1 MPLITASD
9 LSVSFAELDVFEGI
23 SLEVSER
30 ARVGIVGPN
39 GQGKTTLL
47 ETLVGDIAPQS
58 GSVRRN
64 RGLSIGYVPQTT
76 RHMDAETLGEEVMKA
91 FAEITR
97 IEAEIALSAA
107 AIERADEEGRR
118 DAERRYSDMLEAY
131 EAAGGYDYEN
141 RLERV
146 IAGVGL
152 KMETLDVP
160 VDEASGGQRTRASLA
175 KALLAEPHLLIFDE
189 PTNYLDFDGLSW
201 LEGFLRRTSHA
212 FVVVSHD
219 RYFLDQVATE
229 IWEINH
235 GKLTAYKGN
244 YSKYRHLKAERE
256 RRQQTEYVRQQQ
268 FIHKQEDFIERYRAG
283 QRSREALG
291 REKRLNR
298 MERIEAV
305 RNDKTITLGT
315 ASASRTGRVV
325 LTTQGLEVGFHEG
338 GRPVKLLDIEDLAL
352 ERSSRTAI
360 IGPNGIGKTTFLHT
374 VLGYEPALAGSA
386 SLGHNV
392 RIGFQRQGTYDLPE
406 HRSVLDA
413 IIDVKN
419 LTPHDARTYL
429 GQVPVQRR
437 RRIQDRL
444 CPERR
449 GAHPAGPRP
458 TAPRGTELPRPRR
471 ADHPPRHL
479 QPRGP
484 RTGASAIRRRAP
496 VRLSRPRAHLPPR
509 HAAPHRRGRADG
521 PIQRHVRG
529 VGKDTRRVGGE
540 GRRPPQEEGSD
551 RRGSPAASELSR
563 RRPSRR
569 QLTTRRSLP
578 TSKGDWRESSH
589 DSKGATQRQDVE
601 AIAQLGKEYNRVQG
615 ELETTWERW
624 TG

>member
-1 MPLITASD
+1 MPLITASN

-23 SLEVSER
+23 SLEIGER

-47 ETLVGDIAPQS
+47 ETLVGSITPQS
-58 GSVRRN
+58 GSVRRR

-76 RHMDAETLGEEVMKA
+76 RNMDAETLGEEVMKA
-91 FAEITR
+91 FAEVMR
-97 IEAEIALSAA
+97 IEGEIALSAA
-107 AIERADEEGRR
+107 AIQRADEDGRR
-118 DAERRYSDMLEAY
+118 NAERRYSDMLEAY

-152 KMETLDVP
+152 RMETMEVP
-160 VDEASGGQRTRASLA
+160 VNEASGGQRTRASLA
-175 KALLAEPHLLIFDE
+175 KALLAEPHLLILDE

-219 RYFLDQVATE
+219 RYFLDQVTTE

-268 FIHKQEDFIERYRAG
+268 FITKQEDFIERYRAG

-298 MERIEAV
+298 MERIESV

-325 LTTQGLEVGFHEG
+325 LTTQGLEVGFHGG
-338 GRPVKLLDIEDLAL
+338 GRPVKLLDIEDMAL
-352 ERSSRTAI
+352 ERGSCTAI
-360 IGPNGIGKTTFLHT
+360 IGPNGIGKTTFLQT
-374 VLGYEPALAGSA
+374 ILGYEPPLGGSA
-386 SLGHNV
+386 ALGHNIK
-392 RIGFQRQGTYDLPE
+392 IGFQRQGTYDLPE

-419 LTPHDARTYL
+419 LSPEDARTYL
-429 GQVPVQRR
+429 GRFLFGGDDVYKSVSILSGGERTRLALARLLLQEPNFLVLDEPTTHLDISSREALEQVLLLYEGALLFVSHDRTLISLLATRLLIVEDGRMGLFSGTFEEWAKTRDESAVRVVVRPKKKGRSKGSPTPRTTSVTPQPAP
-437 RRIQDRL
+437 IDYEEIIADLEDRL
-444 CPERR
+444 KRIESR
-449 GAHPAGPRP
+449 
-458 TAPRGTELPRPRR
+458 
-471 ADHPPRHL
+471 L
-479 QPRGP
+479 Q
-484 RTGASAIRRRAP
+484 
-496 VRLSRPRAHLPPR
+496 
-509 HAAPHRRGRADG
+509 
-521 PIQRHVRG
+521 
-529 VGKDTRRVGGE
+529 
-540 GRRPPQEEGSD
+540 
-551 RRGSPAASELSR
+551 
-563 RRPSRR
+563 
-569 QLTTRRSLP
+569 
-578 TSKGDWRESSH
+578 
-589 DSKGATQRQDVE
+589 GATERQDVE
-601 AIAQLGKEYNRVQG
+601 TIAKLGKEYNMVQS
-615 ELETTWERW
+615 ELETMWERW

>member
-1 MPLITASD
+1 MPLITASN

-23 SLEVSER
+23 SLEVGER

-47 ETLVGDIAPQS
+47 ETLVGGIAPQS
-58 GSVRRN
+58 GSVRRR
-64 RGLSIGYVPQTT
+64 RGLNIGYVPQTT

-91 FAEITR
+91 FAEVMR
-97 IEAEIALSAA
+97 IEGEIALSAA
-107 AIERADEEGRR
+107 AIQRADEDGRR

-152 KMETLDVP
+152 RMETLEVP
-160 VDEASGGQRTRASLA
+160 VNEASGGQRTRASLA
-175 KALLAEPHLLIFDE
+175 KALLAEPHLLILDE

-229 IWEINH
+229 IWDINH
-235 GKLTAYKGN
+235 GRLTAYKGN

-256 RRQQTEYVRQQQ
+256 RRQQTKYVRQQQ
-268 FIHKQEDFIERYRAG
+268 FIRKQEDFIERYRAG

-298 MERIEAV
+298 MERIESV
-305 RNDKTITLGT
+305 RNDKAITLGT

-325 LTTQGLEVGFHEG
+325 LTTQGLEVGFHDG
-338 GRPVKLLDIEDLAL
+338 RRPVKLLDIEDLAL
-352 ERSSRTAI
+352 ERHSRTAI
-360 IGPNGIGKTTFLHT
+360 IGPNGIGKTTFLQT
-374 VLGYEPALAGSA
+374 ILGYEPPLGGSA
-386 SLGHNV
+386 ALGHNV
-392 RIGFQRQGTYDLPE
+392 KIGFQRQGTYDLPE

-419 LTPHDARTYL
+419 LSPEDARTYL
-429 GQVPVQRR
+429 GRFLFGGDDVYKTVS
-437 RRIQDRL
+437 I
-444 CPERR
+444 
-449 GAHPAGPRP
+449 
-458 TAPRGTELPRPRR
+458 
-471 ADHPPRHL
+471 
-479 QPRGP
+479 
-484 RTGASAIRRRAP
+484 
-496 VRLSRPRAHLPPR
+496 LS
-509 HAAPHRRGRADG
+509 
-521 PIQRHVRG
+521 
-529 VGKDTRRVGGE
+529 GGE
-540 GRRPPQEEGSD
+540 RTRLALARLLLQEPNFLVLDEPTTHLDISSREALEQVLLLYEGALLFVSHDRALISLLATRLLIVEDGRMGLFSGTFEEWAKTRDESAVRVVVRPKKKGRSK
-551 RRGSPAASELSR
+551 GSPASR
-563 RRPSRR
+563 AEPVMPQPRPIDYEGIIADLEGRLARIESRL
-569 QLTTRRSLP
+569 Q
-578 TSKGDWRESSH
+578 
-589 DSKGATQRQDVE
+589 GATQRQDVE
-601 AIAQLGKEYNRVQG
+601 AIAKLGKEYNMVQS

>member
-23 SLEVSER
+23 SLEIAER

-47 ETLVGDIAPQS
+47 ETLVGGIAPRS
-58 GSVRRN
+58 GSVQRR

-76 RHMDAETLGEEVMKA
+76 RHMDAETLREEVMKA
-91 FAEITR
+91 FSEITS
-97 IEAEIALSAA
+97 IEAEIAVSAA
-107 AIERADEEGRR
+107 AIEGASEDGRR
-118 DAERRYSDMLEAY
+118 EAERRYSDMLEAY

-152 KMETLDVP
+152 SMATLDVP
-160 VDEASGGQRTRASLA
+160 VDEASGGQRTRTSLA
-175 KALLAEPHLLIFDE
+175 KALLTDPHLLILDE

-235 GKLTAYKGN
+235 GKLTTYKGN

-256 RRQQTEYVRQQQ
+256 RRQQTEYMRQQQ
-268 FIHKQEDFIERYRAG
+268 FIRKQEDFIERYRAG

-305 RNDKTITLGT
+305 ASDKSITLGGL
-315 ASASRTGRVV
+315 SASRTGRVV
-325 LTTQGLEVGFHEG
+325 LSTQGLEVGFREG
-338 GRPVKLLDIEDLAL
+338 GRPVKLLNIEDLAL

-360 IGPNGIGKTTFLHT
+360 VGPNGIGKTTFLHT
-374 VLGYEPALAGSA
+374 VLGYERSLAGSM

-392 RIGFQRQGTYDLPE
+392 KVGFQRQGTYDLPE

-419 LTPHDARTYL
+419 LSPEDARTYL
-429 GQVPVQRR
+429 GRFLFSGDDVYKTVSVLSGGERTRLALARLLLEEPNFLVLDEPTTHLDISSREALEQVLLQYDGTLLFVSH
-437 RRIQDRL
+437 DRAL
-444 CPERR
+444 ISLLATRLLIVEDGRMVLFNGTFEEWAKTREESAVRVVVRPKKKGRSR
-449 GAHPAGPRP
+449 GSA
-458 TAPRGTELPRPRR
+458 APRKAPATPQAPRIDYEELI
-471 ADHPPRHL
+471 ANL
-479 QPRGP
+479 
-484 RTGASAIRRRAP
+484 
-496 VRLSRPRAHLPPR
+496 
-509 HAAPHRRGRADG
+509 
-521 PIQRHVRG
+521 
-529 VGKDTRRVGGE
+529 E
-540 GRRPPQEEGSD
+540 GRLARIE
-551 RRGSPAASELSR
+551 SR
-563 RRPSRR
+563 
-569 QLTTRRSLP
+569 L
-578 TSKGDWRESSH
+578 D
-589 DSKGATQRQDVE
+589 GATQRQDVE
-601 AIAQLGKEYNRVQG
+601 AIAKLGKEYNRVQS

>member
-23 SLEVSER
+23 SLEIAER

-47 ETLVGDIAPQS
+47 ETLVGGIAPRS
-58 GSVRRN
+58 GSVQRR

-76 RHMDAETLGEEVMKA
+76 RHMDAETLREEVMKA
-91 FAEITR
+91 FSEITS
-97 IEAEIALSAA
+97 IEAEIAVSAA
-107 AIERADEEGRR
+107 AIEGASEDGRR
-118 DAERRYSDMLEAY
+118 EAERRYSDMLEAY

-152 KMETLDVP
+152 SMATLDVP
-160 VDEASGGQRTRASLA
+160 VDEASGGQRTRTSLA
-175 KALLAEPHLLIFDE
+175 KALLTDPHLLILDE

-235 GKLTAYKGN
+235 GKLTTYKGN

-268 FIHKQEDFIERYRAG
+268 FIRKQEDFIERYRAG

-305 RNDKTITLGT
+305 ASDKSITLGGL
-315 ASASRTGRVV
+315 SASRTGRVV
-325 LTTQGLEVGFHEG
+325 LSTQGLEVGFRED
-338 GRPVKLLDIEDLAL
+338 GRPVKLLNIEDLAL

-360 IGPNGIGKTTFLHT
+360 VGPNGIGKTTFLHT
-374 VLGYEPALAGSA
+374 VLGYERSLAGSM

-392 RIGFQRQGTYDLPE
+392 KVGFQRQGTYDLPE

-419 LTPHDARTYL
+419 LSPEDARTYL
-429 GQVPVQRR
+429 GRFLFSGDDVYKTVSVLSGGERTRLALARLLLEEPNFLVLDEPTTHLDISSREALEQVLLQYDGTLLFVSH
-437 RRIQDRL
+437 DRAL
-444 CPERR
+444 ISLLATRLLIVEDGRMVLFNGTFEEWAKTREESAVRVVVRPKKKGRSR
-449 GAHPAGPRP
+449 GSA
-458 TAPRGTELPRPRR
+458 APRKAPATPQAPRIDYEELI
-471 ADHPPRHL
+471 ANL
-479 QPRGP
+479 
-484 RTGASAIRRRAP
+484 
-496 VRLSRPRAHLPPR
+496 
-509 HAAPHRRGRADG
+509 
-521 PIQRHVRG
+521 
-529 VGKDTRRVGGE
+529 E
-540 GRRPPQEEGSD
+540 GRLARIE
-551 RRGSPAASELSR
+551 SR
-563 RRPSRR
+563 
-569 QLTTRRSLP
+569 L
-578 TSKGDWRESSH
+578 D
-589 DSKGATQRQDVE
+589 GATQRQDVE
-601 AIAQLGKEYNRVQG
+601 AIAKLGKEYNRVQS

>member
-23 SLEVSER
+23 SLEIGEH

-47 ETLVGDIAPQS
+47 EALVGDIAPRS
-58 GSVRRN
+58 GSVRRR

-76 RHMDAETLGEEVMKA
+76 RHMDAKTLGEEVMKA
-91 FAEITR
+91 FDEITR

-107 AIERADEEGRR
+107 AIERADEDGRR

-152 KMETLDVP
+152 KMETLEVP

-175 KALLAEPHLLIFDE
+175 KALLAEPHLLILDE

-235 GKLTAYKGN
+235 GKLTTYKGN

-268 FIHKQEDFIERYRAG
+268 FISKQEDFIERYRAG

-305 RNDKTITLGT
+305 KSDKTITLGT

-325 LTTQGLEVGFHEG
+325 LTTHSLEVGFHEA
-338 GRPVKLLDIEDLAL
+338 GRPVKLLDIEDLTL
-352 ERSSRTAI
+352 ERQSRTAI

-374 VLGYEPALAGSA
+374 VLGYEPALAGSM

-392 RIGFQRQGTYDLPE
+392 KVGFQRQGTYDLPE
-406 HRSVLDA
+406 RRSVLDA

-419 LTPHDARTYL
+419 LSPADARTYL
-429 GQVPVQRR
+429 GRFLFSGDDVYKTVSVLSGGERTRLALARLLLEEPNFLILDEPTTHLDISSREALEQVLLQYEGALLFVSH
-437 RRIQDRL
+437 DRAL
-444 CPERR
+444 ISLLATRLLIVEDGRMSLFSGTFEEWAKTR
-449 GAHPAGPRP
+449 DESAVRVVVRP
-458 TAPRGTELPRPRR
+458 KKKGRSKGSPT
-471 ADHPPRHL
+471 
-479 QPRGP
+479 P
-484 RTGASAIRRRAP
+484 RTTPVTPQPAP
-496 VRLSRPRAHLPPR
+496 IDYEEII
-509 HAAPHRRGRADG
+509 ADL
-521 PIQRHVRG
+521 
-529 VGKDTRRVGGE
+529 E
-540 GRRPPQEEGSD
+540 GRLARIE
-551 RRGSPAASELSR
+551 SR
-563 RRPSRR
+563 L
-569 QLTTRRSLP
+569 Q
-578 TSKGDWRESSH
+578 
-589 DSKGATQRQDVE
+589 GATQRQDVE
-601 AIAQLGKEYNRVQG
+601 AIAKLGKEYNKVQG

>member
-1 MPLITASD
+1 MPLITASN

-23 SLEVSER
+23 SLEIGER

-47 ETLVGDIAPQS
+47 ETLVGSITPQS
-58 GSVRRN
+58 GSVRRR

-91 FAEITR
+91 FAEVMR
-97 IEAEIALSAA
+97 IEGEIALSAA
-107 AIERADEEGRR
+107 AIQRADEDGRR
-118 DAERRYSDMLEAY
+118 NAERRYSDMLEAY

-152 KMETLDVP
+152 RMETMDVP

-175 KALLAEPHLLIFDE
+175 KALLAEPHLLILDE

-219 RYFLDQVATE
+219 RYFLDQVTTE
-229 IWEINH
+229 IWDVNH
-235 GKLTAYKGN
+235 GRLTAYKGN

-256 RRQQTEYVRQQQ
+256 RRQQTKYVRQQQ
-268 FIHKQEDFIERYRAG
+268 FIRKQEDFIERYRAG

-298 MERIEAV
+298 MERIDAV
-305 RNDKTITLGT
+305 RNDKAITLGT

-325 LTTQGLEVGFHEG
+325 LTTQGLEVGFHDG
-338 GRPVKLLDIEDLAL
+338 RRPVKLLDIEDLAL
-352 ERSSRTAI
+352 ERHSRTAI
-360 IGPNGIGKTTFLHT
+360 IGPNGIGKTTFLQT
-374 VLGYEPALAGSA
+374 ILGYEPPLGGSA
-386 SLGHNV
+386 ALGHNV
-392 RIGFQRQGTYDLPE
+392 KIGFQRQGTYDLPE

-419 LTPHDARTYL
+419 LSPEDARTYL
-429 GQVPVQRR
+429 GRFLFGGDDVYKTVSILSGGERT
-437 RRIQDRL
+437 RL
-444 CPERR
+444 
-449 GAHPAGPRP
+449 A
-458 TAPRGTELPRPRR
+458 
-471 ADHPPRHL
+471 
-479 QPRGP
+479 
-484 RTGASAIRRRAP
+484 
-496 VRLSRPRAHLPPR
+496 LSRLLLQEPNFLVLDEPTTHLDISSREALEQVLLLYEGALLFVSHDRALISLLATR
-509 HAAPHRRGRADG
+509 LLIVEDGRMGLFSGTFEEWAKTRDESA
-521 PIQRHVRG
+521 VR
-529 VGKDTRRVGGE
+529 VVVRPKKK
-540 GRRPPQEEGSD
+540 GRSK
-551 RRGSPAASELSR
+551 GSPASR
-563 RRPSRR
+563 AEPVMPQPRPIDYEGIIADLEGRLARIESRL
-569 QLTTRRSLP
+569 Q
-578 TSKGDWRESSH
+578 
-589 DSKGATQRQDVE
+589 GATQRQDVE
-601 AIAQLGKEYNRVQG
+601 AIAKLGKEYNMVQS

>member
-47 ETLVGDIAPQS
+47 ETLVGDMAPQS
-58 GSVRRN
+58 GSVWRRP
-64 RGLSIGYVPQTT
+64 GLSIGYVPQTT
-76 RHMDAETLGEEVMKA
+76 RHMNAETLREEVMKA

-97 IEAEIALSAA
+97 IEGEIALSAA
-107 AIERADEEGRR
+107 AIERAHEDGRR

-175 KALLAEPHLLIFDE
+175 KALLAEPHLLILDE

-219 RYFLDQVATE
+219 RYFLDQVANE

-235 GKLTAYKGN
+235 GKLTSYKGN

-268 FIHKQEDFIERYRAG
+268 FIQRQEDFIERYRAG

-305 RNDKTITLGT
+305 KSDKSISLGT
-315 ASASRTGRVV
+315 ARTTRTGRVV
-325 LTTQGLEVGFHEG
+325 LTTQALEVGFHEH
-338 GRPVKLLDIEDLAL
+338 GRPVKLLDIDDLTL
-352 ERSSRTAI
+352 ERQSRTAI

-374 VLGYEPALAGSA
+374 VLGYEPSLAGGM

-392 RIGFQRQGTYDLPE
+392 KVGFQRQGTYDLPE
-406 HRSVLDA
+406 RRSVLDA
-413 IIDVKN
+413 IIDMKN
-419 LTPHDARTYL
+419 LSPEDARTYL
-429 GQVPVQRR
+429 GRFLFGGDDVYKTV
-437 RRIQDRL
+437 
-444 CPERR
+444 
-449 GAHPAGPRP
+449 
-458 TAPRGTELPRPRR
+458 
-471 ADHPPRHL
+471 
-479 QPRGP
+479 
-484 RTGASAIRRRAP
+484 S
-496 VRLSRPRAHLPPR
+496 VLS
-509 HAAPHRRGRADG
+509 
-521 PIQRHVRG
+521 
-529 VGKDTRRVGGE
+529 GGE
-540 GRRPPQEEGSD
+540 RTRLALARLLLEEPNFLVLDEPTTHLDISSREALEQVLLQYDGALLFVSHDRALISLLATRLLIVEDGRMAPFNGTFEEWAKTREESSVRVVVRPKKKGRSK
-551 RRGSPAASELSR
+551 GSPALRPVRATPQPAPIDYEEIIADLEGRLALIESR
-563 RRPSRR
+563 
-569 QLTTRRSLP
+569 L
-578 TSKGDWRESSH
+578 D
-589 DSKGATQRQDVE
+589 GATQRHDVE
-601 AIAQLGKEYNRVQG
+601 AIAKLGKEYNRVQG

>member
-23 SLEVSER
+23 SLEIAER

-47 ETLVGDIAPQS
+47 ETLVGGIAPRS
-58 GSVRRN
+58 GSINSR

-76 RHMDAETLGEEVMKA
+76 RHMDAETLREEVMKA
-91 FAEITR
+91 FSEITS
-97 IEAEIALSAA
+97 IEAEIAVSAA
-107 AIERADEEGRR
+107 AIESASEDGRR
-118 DAERRYSDMLEAY
+118 EAERRYSDMLEAY

-152 KMETLDVP
+152 SMATLDVP
-160 VDEASGGQRTRASLA
+160 VDEASGGQRTRTSLA
-175 KALLAEPHLLIFDE
+175 KALLTNPHLLILDE

-235 GKLTAYKGN
+235 GKLTTYKGN

-268 FIHKQEDFIERYRAG
+268 FIRKQEDFIERYRAG

-298 MERIEAV
+298 MERMEAV
-305 RNDKTITLGT
+305 ASDKSITLGGL
-315 ASASRTGRVV
+315 SASRTGRVV
-325 LTTQGLEVGFHEG
+325 LSTQGLEVGFRED
-338 GRPVKLLDIEDLAL
+338 GRPVKLLNIEDLAL

-360 IGPNGIGKTTFLHT
+360 VGPNGIGKTTFLHT
-374 VLGYEPALAGSA
+374 VLGYERSLAGSM

-392 RIGFQRQGTYDLPE
+392 KVGFQRQGTYDLPE
-406 HRSVLDA
+406 QRSVLDA

-419 LTPHDARTYL
+419 LSPEDARTYL
-429 GQVPVQRR
+429 GRFLFSGDDVYKRVSVLSGGERTRLALARLLLEEPNFLVLDEPTTHLDISSREALEQVLLQYDGTLLFVSH
-437 RRIQDRL
+437 DRAL
-444 CPERR
+444 ISLLATRLLVVEDGRMDLFNGTFEEWAKTRDESAVKVVFRPKKKGRSR
-449 GAHPAGPRP
+449 GSAVPRKAPATPP
-458 TAPRGTELPRPRR
+458 APRIDYEEVIANL
-471 ADHPPRHL
+471 
-479 QPRGP
+479 
-484 RTGASAIRRRAP
+484 
-496 VRLSRPRAHLPPR
+496 
-509 HAAPHRRGRADG
+509 
-521 PIQRHVRG
+521 
-529 VGKDTRRVGGE
+529 E
-540 GRRPPQEEGSD
+540 GRLARIE
-551 RRGSPAASELSR
+551 SR
-563 RRPSRR
+563 
-569 QLTTRRSLP
+569 L
-578 TSKGDWRESSH
+578 D
-589 DSKGATQRQDVE
+589 GATQRQDVE
-601 AIAQLGKEYNRVQG
+601 AIAKLGKEYNRVQS

>member
-1 MPLITASD
+1 MPLLTASN

-47 ETLVGDIAPQS
+47 ETLVGGIAPGT
-58 GSVRRN
+58 GSVRRR
-64 RGLSIGYVPQTT
+64 RGLNIGYVPQTT
-76 RHMDAETLGEEVMKA
+76 RHMDAATLREEVMKA

-107 AIERADEEGRR
+107 AIERADEDGRR
-118 DAERRYSDMLEAY
+118 DVERRYSDMLEAY

-152 KMETLDVP
+152 RMETLDVP

-175 KALLAEPHLLIFDE
+175 KALLAEPHLLILDE

-268 FIHKQEDFIERYRAG
+268 FIRKQEDFIERYRAG

-298 MERIEAV
+298 MERVEAV
-305 RNDKTITLGT
+305 KSDRTITMGT

-325 LTTQGLEVGFHEG
+325 LTTQGLEVGFHDG
-338 GRPVKLLDIEDLAL
+338 GNPVKLLDIEDLAL
-352 ERSSRTAI
+352 ERGSRTAI

-374 VLGYEPALAGSA
+374 VLGYEPPLAGSA
-386 SLGHNV
+386 ALGHNV
-392 RIGFQRQGTYDLPE
+392 KIGFQRQGTYDLPE
-406 HRSVLDA
+406 RRSVLDA

-419 LTPHDARTYL
+419 LSPENARTYL
-429 GQVPVQRR
+429 GRFLFSGDDVYKTVSVLSGGERTRLALARLLLEEPNFLILDEPTTHLDISAREALEQVLLQYDGALLFVSH
-437 RRIQDRL
+437 DRAL
-444 CPERR
+444 ISLLATRLLIVEDGRMSIFSGTFEEWAKTR
-449 GAHPAGPRP
+449 DESAVRVVVRP
-458 TAPRGTELPRPRR
+458 KKKGRSKGSPT
-471 ADHPPRHL
+471 
-479 QPRGP
+479 P
-484 RTGASAIRRRAP
+484 RTEP
-496 VRLSRPRAHLPPR
+496 
-509 HAAPHRRGRADG
+509 AAPQPAPIDYEEIIADL
-521 PIQRHVRG
+521 
-529 VGKDTRRVGGE
+529 E
-540 GRRPPQEEGSD
+540 GRLARIE
-551 RRGSPAASELSR
+551 SR
-563 RRPSRR
+563 
-569 QLTTRRSLP
+569 L
-578 TSKGDWRESSH
+578 E
-589 DSKGATQRQDVE
+589 GATQRQDVE
-601 AIAQLGKEYNRVQG
+601 AITTLGKEYNTVQS

>member
-1 MPLITASD
+1 MPLLTASN

-23 SLEVSER
+23 SLEIDER

-47 ETLVGDIAPQS
+47 ETLVGGIAPGA
-58 GSVRRN
+58 GSVRRKHRLN
-64 RGLSIGYVPQTT
+64 IGYVPQTT
-76 RHMDAETLGEEVMKA
+76 RHMDAATLREEVMKA

-97 IEAEIALSAA
+97 IEGEIALSAA
-107 AIERADEEGRR
+107 AIERADEDGRR

-152 KMETLDVP
+152 RMATLDVP

-175 KALLAEPHLLIFDE
+175 KALLAEPHLLILDE

-268 FIHKQEDFIERYRAG
+268 FIRKQEDFIERYRAG

-298 MERIEAV
+298 MERVEAV
-305 RNDKTITLGT
+305 KSDRTITMGT

-325 LTTQGLEVGFHEG
+325 LTTQGLEVGFHDG
-338 GRPVKLLDIEDLAL
+338 GNPVKLLDIEDLAL
-352 ERSSRTAI
+352 ERGSRTAI

-374 VLGYEPALAGSA
+374 VLGYEPPLAGSA

-392 RIGFQRQGTYDLPE
+392 KIGFQRQGTYDLPE
-406 HRSVLDA
+406 QRSVLDA

-419 LTPHDARTYL
+419 LSPEDARTYL
-429 GQVPVQRR
+429 GRFLFSGDDVYKTVSVLSGGERTRLALARLLLEEPNFLVLDEPTTHLDISAREALEQVLLQYDGALLFVSH
-437 RRIQDRL
+437 DRAL
-444 CPERR
+444 ISLLATRLLIVEDGRMSTFSGTFEEWAKTR
-449 GAHPAGPRP
+449 DESAVRVVVRP
-458 TAPRGTELPRPRR
+458 KKKGRSKGSPT
-471 ADHPPRHL
+471 
-479 QPRGP
+479 P
-484 RTGASAIRRRAP
+484 RTEP
-496 VRLSRPRAHLPPR
+496 
-509 HAAPHRRGRADG
+509 AAPQPAPIDYEEIIADL
-521 PIQRHVRG
+521 
-529 VGKDTRRVGGE
+529 E
-540 GRRPPQEEGSD
+540 GRLARIE
-551 RRGSPAASELSR
+551 SR
-563 RRPSRR
+563 
-569 QLTTRRSLP
+569 L
-578 TSKGDWRESSH
+578 E
-589 DSKGATQRQDVE
+589 GATQRQDVE
-601 AIAQLGKEYNRVQG
+601 AITTLGKEYNMVQS

>member
-1 MPLITASD
+1 MPLLTASN

-23 SLEVSER
+23 SLEIDER

-47 ETLVGDIAPQS
+47 ETLVGEIAPGA
-58 GSVRRN
+58 GSVRHR
-64 RGLSIGYVPQTT
+64 RGLNIGYVPQTT
-76 RHMDAETLGEEVMKA
+76 RHMDAATLREEVMKA

-107 AIERADEEGRR
+107 AIERANEDGRR

-152 KMETLDVP
+152 RMATLDVP

-175 KALLAEPHLLIFDE
+175 KALLAEPHLLILDE

-268 FIHKQEDFIERYRAG
+268 FIKKQEDFIERYRAG

-298 MERIEAV
+298 MERVEAV
-305 RNDKTITLGT
+305 KSDRTITMGT

-325 LTTQGLEVGFHEG
+325 LTTQGLEVGFHDG

-352 ERSSRTAI
+352 ERGSRTAI

-374 VLGYEPALAGSA
+374 VLGYEPPLAGSA

-392 RIGFQRQGTYDLPE
+392 KIGFQRQGTYDLPE
-406 HRSVLDA
+406 RRSVLDA

-419 LTPHDARTYL
+419 LSPENARTYL
-429 GQVPVQRR
+429 GRFLFSGDDVYKTVSVLSGGERTRLALARLLLEEPNFLILDEPTTHLDISAREALEQVLLQYDGALLFVSH
-437 RRIQDRL
+437 DRAL
-444 CPERR
+444 ISLLATRLLIVEDGRMSIFSGTFEEWAKTR
-449 GAHPAGPRP
+449 DESAVRVVVRP
-458 TAPRGTELPRPRR
+458 KKKGRSKGSPT
-471 ADHPPRHL
+471 
-479 QPRGP
+479 P
-484 RTGASAIRRRAP
+484 RTEP
-496 VRLSRPRAHLPPR
+496 
-509 HAAPHRRGRADG
+509 AAPQPAPIDYEEIIADL
-521 PIQRHVRG
+521 
-529 VGKDTRRVGGE
+529 E
-540 GRRPPQEEGSD
+540 GRLARIE
-551 RRGSPAASELSR
+551 SR
-563 RRPSRR
+563 
-569 QLTTRRSLP
+569 L
-578 TSKGDWRESSH
+578 E
-589 DSKGATQRQDVE
+589 GATQRQDVE
-601 AIAQLGKEYNRVQG
+601 AITTLGKEYNTVQS

>member
-47 ETLVGDIAPQS
+47 ETLVGDMAPRS

-76 RHMDAETLGEEVMKA
+76 RNMDAQTLGEEVMKA

-107 AIERADEEGRR
+107 AIERADEDGRR

-175 KALLAEPHLLIFDE
+175 KALLTEPHLLILDE

-268 FIHKQEDFIERYRAG
+268 FITKQEDFIERYRAG

-305 RNDKTITLGT
+305 KSPTRPLASERRARPAPVESSSRRRPSKSVFTSTAGRSSCWTSRTWPSNGAPARPSSGRT
-315 ASASRTGRVV
+315 ASER
-325 LTTQGLEVGFHEG
+325 
-338 GRPVKLLDIEDLAL
+338 RPSSIPSLAD
-352 ERSSRTAI
+352 
-360 IGPNGIGKTTFLHT
+360 
-374 VLGYEPALAGSA
+374 EPALAGSA

-429 GQVPVQRR
+429 GRFLFSGDDVYKTV
-437 RRIQDRL
+437 
-444 CPERR
+444 
-449 GAHPAGPRP
+449 
-458 TAPRGTELPRPRR
+458 
-471 ADHPPRHL
+471 
-479 QPRGP
+479 
-484 RTGASAIRRRAP
+484 S
-496 VRLSRPRAHLPPR
+496 VLS
-509 HAAPHRRGRADG
+509 
-521 PIQRHVRG
+521 
-529 VGKDTRRVGGE
+529 GGE
-540 GRRPPQEEGSD
+540 RTRLALARLLLEEPNFLVLDEPTTHLDIS
-551 RRGSPAASELSR
+551 SR
-563 RRPSRR
+563 EALE
-569 QLTTRRSLP
+569 QVLLQYE
-578 TSKGDWRESSH
+578 GALLFVSH
-589 DSKGATQRQDVE
+589 DRALISLLATRLLIVE
-601 AIAQLGKEYNRVQG
+601 DGRMGLFNGTFEEWAKTREESAVRVVV
-615 ELETTWERW
+615 RP
-624 TG
+624 

>member
-47 ETLVGDIAPQS
+47 ETLVGDIAPRS

-76 RHMDAETLGEEVMKA
+76 RHMDAETLREEVMKA
-91 FAEITR
+91 FAEITH
-97 IEAEIALSAA
+97 IEGEIALSAA
-107 AIERADEEGRR
+107 AIERADEDGRR

-175 KALLAEPHLLIFDE
+175 KALLAEPHLLILDE

-219 RYFLDQVATE
+219 RYFLDQVANE

-235 GKLTAYKGN
+235 GKLTSYKGN

-268 FIHKQEDFIERYRAG
+268 FIRKQEDFIERYRAG

-305 RNDKTITLGT
+305 QTDKSISLGT
-315 ASASRTGRVV
+315 ASTTRTGRVV
-325 LTTQGLEVGFHEG
+325 LTTQSLEVGFHEH
-338 GRPVKLLDIEDLAL
+338 GRPVKLLDIEDLTL
-352 ERSSRTAI
+352 ERQSRTAI
-360 IGPNGIGKTTFLHT
+360 IGSNGIGKTTFLHT

-392 RIGFQRQGTYDLPE
+392 KAGFQRQGTYDLPE

-429 GQVPVQRR
+429 GRFLFGGDDVYKTV
-437 RRIQDRL
+437 
-444 CPERR
+444 
-449 GAHPAGPRP
+449 
-458 TAPRGTELPRPRR
+458 
-471 ADHPPRHL
+471 
-479 QPRGP
+479 
-484 RTGASAIRRRAP
+484 S
-496 VRLSRPRAHLPPR
+496 VLS
-509 HAAPHRRGRADG
+509 
-521 PIQRHVRG
+521 
-529 VGKDTRRVGGE
+529 GGE
-540 GRRPPQEEGSD
+540 RTRLALARLLLEEPNFLVLDEPTTHLDISSREALEQVLLQYDGALLFVSHDRALISLLATRLLIVEDGRMALFNGTFEEWAKTREESAVRVVVRPKKKGRSK
-551 RRGSPAASELSR
+551 GSPAPRTAPTTPQPPPIDYEEIIADLEGRLALIESR
-563 RRPSRR
+563 
-569 QLTTRRSLP
+569 L
-578 TSKGDWRESSH
+578 D
-589 DSKGATQRQDVE
+589 GATQRQDIE
-601 AIAQLGKEYNRVQG
+601 AIAKLGKEYNRVQS

>member
-1 MPLITASD
+1 MPLITASN

-23 SLEVSER
+23 SLEIADR

-47 ETLVGDIAPQS
+47 ETLVGSIAPQS
-58 GSVRRN
+58 GSVQRR

-91 FAEITR
+91 FAEVMR
-97 IEAEIALSAA
+97 IEGEIALSAA
-107 AIERADEEGRR
+107 AIQRADEDGRR

-152 KMETLDVP
+152 RMETLEVP
-160 VDEASGGQRTRASLA
+160 VDDASGGQRTRASLA
-175 KALLAEPHLLIFDE
+175 KALLAEPQLLILDE

-212 FVVVSHD
+212 YVVVSHD

-229 IWEINH
+229 IWDINH
-235 GKLTAYKGN
+235 GRLTAYKGN

-256 RRQQTEYVRQQQ
+256 RRQQTKYVRQQQ
-268 FIHKQEDFIERYRAG
+268 FIRKQEDFIERYRAG

-298 MERIEAV
+298 MERIESV
-305 RNDKTITLGT
+305 RNDKAITLGT

-325 LTTQGLEVGFHEG
+325 LTTQGLEVGFHDG
-338 GRPVKLLDIEDLAL
+338 RRPVKLLDIEDLAL
-352 ERSSRTAI
+352 ERHSRTAI
-360 IGPNGIGKTTFLHT
+360 IGPNGIGKTTFLQT
-374 VLGYEPALAGSA
+374 ILGYEPPLGGSA
-386 SLGHNV
+386 ALGHNV
-392 RIGFQRQGTYDLPE
+392 KIGFQRQGTYDLPE

-419 LTPHDARTYL
+419 LSPEDARTYL
-429 GQVPVQRR
+429 GRFLFGGDDVYKTVS
-437 RRIQDRL
+437 I
-444 CPERR
+444 
-449 GAHPAGPRP
+449 
-458 TAPRGTELPRPRR
+458 
-471 ADHPPRHL
+471 
-479 QPRGP
+479 
-484 RTGASAIRRRAP
+484 
-496 VRLSRPRAHLPPR
+496 LS
-509 HAAPHRRGRADG
+509 
-521 PIQRHVRG
+521 
-529 VGKDTRRVGGE
+529 GGE
-540 GRRPPQEEGSD
+540 RTRLALARLLLQEPNFLVLDEPTTHLDISSREALEQVLLLYEGALLFVSHDRALISLLATRLLIVEDGRMGLFSGTFEEWAKTRDESAVRVVVRPKKKGRSK
-551 RRGSPAASELSR
+551 GSPASR
-563 RRPSRR
+563 TEPAMPQPRPIDYEGIIADLEGRLARIESRL
-569 QLTTRRSLP
+569 Q
-578 TSKGDWRESSH
+578 
-589 DSKGATQRQDVE
+589 GATQRQDVE
-601 AIAQLGKEYNRVQG
+601 AIAKLGKEYNMVQS

>member
-23 SLEVSER
+23 SLEIAER

-47 ETLVGDIAPQS
+47 KTLVGGIAPRS
-58 GSVRRN
+58 GSVQRR

-76 RHMDAETLGEEVMKA
+76 RHMDAETLREEVMKA
-91 FAEITR
+91 FSEITS
-97 IEAEIALSAA
+97 IEAEIAVSAA
-107 AIERADEEGRR
+107 AIEGASEDGRR
-118 DAERRYSDMLEAY
+118 EAERRYSDMLEAY

-152 KMETLDVP
+152 SMATLDVP
-160 VDEASGGQRTRASLA
+160 VDEASGGQRTRTSLA
-175 KALLAEPHLLIFDE
+175 KALLTDPHLLILDE

-235 GKLTAYKGN
+235 GKLTTYKGN

-256 RRQQTEYVRQQQ
+256 RRRQTEYVRQQQ
-268 FIHKQEDFIERYRAG
+268 FIRKQEDFIERYRAG

-305 RNDKTITLGT
+305 ASDKAITLGGL
-315 ASASRTGRVV
+315 SASRTGRVV
-325 LTTQGLEVGFHEG
+325 LSTQGLEVGFRED
-338 GRPVKLLDIEDLAL
+338 GREVKLLNIEDLAL

-360 IGPNGIGKTTFLHT
+360 VGPNGIGKTTFLHT
-374 VLGYEPALAGSA
+374 VLGYERSLAGSM

-392 RIGFQRQGTYDLPE
+392 KVGFQRQGTYDLPE

-419 LTPHDARTYL
+419 LSPEDARTYL
-429 GQVPVQRR
+429 GRFLFSGDDVYKTVSVLSGGERTRLALARLLLDEPNFLVLDEPTTHLDISSREALEQVLLQYDGTLLFVSH
-437 RRIQDRL
+437 DRAL
-444 CPERR
+444 ISLLATRLLVVEDGRMVLFNGTFEEWAKTREESAVRVVVRPKKKGRSR
-449 GAHPAGPRP
+449 GSA
-458 TAPRGTELPRPRR
+458 APRKAPPTPQALRIDYEELI
-471 ADHPPRHL
+471 ANL
-479 QPRGP
+479 
-484 RTGASAIRRRAP
+484 
-496 VRLSRPRAHLPPR
+496 
-509 HAAPHRRGRADG
+509 
-521 PIQRHVRG
+521 
-529 VGKDTRRVGGE
+529 E
-540 GRRPPQEEGSD
+540 GRLARIE
-551 RRGSPAASELSR
+551 SR
-563 RRPSRR
+563 
-569 QLTTRRSLP
+569 L
-578 TSKGDWRESSH
+578 D
-589 DSKGATQRQDVE
+589 GATQRQDVE
-601 AIAQLGKEYNRVQG
+601 AIAKLGKEYNRVQS

>member
-1 MPLITASD
+1 MSLITASD

-47 ETLVGDIAPQS
+47 ETLVGGIAPRS
-58 GSVRRN
+58 GSVQRR

-76 RHMDAETLGEEVMKA
+76 RHMDAETLREEVMKA

-97 IEAEIALSAA
+97 IEGEIALSAA
-107 AIERADEEGRR
+107 GIERADEDGRR

-175 KALLAEPHLLIFDE
+175 KALLAEPHLLILDE

-219 RYFLDQVATE
+219 RYFLDQVANE

-235 GKLTAYKGN
+235 GKLTSYKGN

-268 FIHKQEDFIERYRAG
+268 FIRKQEDFIERYRAG

-305 RNDKTITLGT
+305 QTDKTITLGT
-315 ASASRTGRVV
+315 ASTSRTGRVV
-325 LTTQGLEVGFHEG
+325 LTTQALEVGFHEG

-352 ERSSRTAI
+352 ERHSRTAI

-374 VLGYEPALAGSA
+374 VLGYEPALTGSV

-392 RIGFQRQGTYDLPE
+392 KVGFQRQGTYDLPE
-406 HRSVLDA
+406 RRSVLDA

-419 LTPHDARTYL
+419 LTPEDARTYL
-429 GQVPVQRR
+429 GRFLFSGDDVYKTV
-437 RRIQDRL
+437 
-444 CPERR
+444 
-449 GAHPAGPRP
+449 
-458 TAPRGTELPRPRR
+458 
-471 ADHPPRHL
+471 
-479 QPRGP
+479 
-484 RTGASAIRRRAP
+484 S
-496 VRLSRPRAHLPPR
+496 VLS
-509 HAAPHRRGRADG
+509 
-521 PIQRHVRG
+521 
-529 VGKDTRRVGGE
+529 GGE
-540 GRRPPQEEGSD
+540 RTRLALARLLLEEPNFLVLDEPTTHLDISSREALEQVLLQYDGALLFVSHDRALISLLATRLLVVEDGRMAPFNGTFEEWAKTREESAVRVVVRPKKKGRSK
-551 RRGSPAASELSR
+551 GSPAPRTAPSTPQPPPIDYEEIIADLEGRLALIESR
-563 RRPSRR
+563 
-569 QLTTRRSLP
+569 L
-578 TSKGDWRESSH
+578 D
-589 DSKGATQRQDVE
+589 GATQRQDVE
-601 AIAQLGKEYNRVQG
+601 AIAKLGKEYNRVQG

-624 TG
+624 TS

>member
-23 SLEVSER
+23 SLEISER

-47 ETLVGDIAPQS
+47 ETLVGDLTPRS
-58 GSVRRN
+58 GSVRRS

-76 RHMDAETLGEEVMKA
+76 RHMDSETLGEEVMKA

-97 IEAEIALSAA
+97 IEAEVALSAA
-107 AIERADEEGRR
+107 AIERADDDGRR
-118 DAERRYSDMLEAY
+118 DVERRYSDMLEAY

-141 RLERV
+141 RL
-146 IAGVGL
+146 

-160 VDEASGGQRTRASLA
+160 VEEASGGQRTRASLA
-175 KALLAEPHLLIFDE
+175 KALLADPHLLILDE

-235 GKLTAYKGN
+235 GKISAYKGN

-268 FIHKQEDFIERYRAG
+268 FIRKQEDFIERYRAG

-305 RNDKTITLGT
+305 TNDRAISLGA
-315 ASASRTGRVV
+315 ASATRTGRVA
-325 LTTQGLEVGFHEG
+325 LATQGLEVGFHEG
-338 GRPVKLLDIEDLAL
+338 GRPVKLLDIEDVNL
-352 ERSSRTAI
+352 ERGSRTAI

-374 VLGYEPALAGSA
+374 VLGFEPALAGSA

-392 RIGFQRQGTYDLPE
+392 KIGFQRQGTYDLPE
-406 HRSVLDA
+406 RRSVLDA

-419 LTPHDARTYL
+419 LSPEDARTYL
-429 GQVPVQRR
+429 GSFLFSGDDVYKTV
-437 RRIQDRL
+437 
-444 CPERR
+444 
-449 GAHPAGPRP
+449 
-458 TAPRGTELPRPRR
+458 
-471 ADHPPRHL
+471 
-479 QPRGP
+479 
-484 RTGASAIRRRAP
+484 S
-496 VRLSRPRAHLPPR
+496 VLS
-509 HAAPHRRGRADG
+509 
-521 PIQRHVRG
+521 
-529 VGKDTRRVGGE
+529 GGE
-540 GRRPPQEEGSD
+540 RTRLALARLLLEEPNFLVLDEPTTHLDISSREALEQVLLQYEGALLFVSHDRALISLLATRLLVVEEGRMGLFNGTFEEWAKTREESAV
-551 RRGSPAASELSR
+551 RVVVRPKKKGRSKGSPSTRNSPAAPQPAPIDYEEIIANLEGRLARIESR
-563 RRPSRR
+563 L
-569 QLTTRRSLP
+569 Q
-578 TSKGDWRESSH
+578 
-589 DSKGATQRQDVE
+589 GATQRQDVE
-601 AIAQLGKEYNRVQG
+601 AIAKLGKEYNKVQG
-615 ELETTWERW
+615 ELETTWEKW
-624 TG
+624 SS

>member
-1 MPLITASD
+1 MPLITASN

-23 SLEVSER
+23 SLEVGER

-47 ETLVGDIAPQS
+47 ETLVGGIAPQS
-58 GSVRRN
+58 GSVRRR
-64 RGLSIGYVPQTT
+64 RGLNIGYVPQTT

-91 FAEITR
+91 FAEVMR
-97 IEAEIALSAA
+97 IEGEIALSAA
-107 AIERADEEGRR
+107 AIQRADEDGRR

-152 KMETLDVP
+152 RMETLEVP
-160 VDEASGGQRTRASLA
+160 VNEASGGQRTRASLA
-175 KALLAEPHLLIFDE
+175 KALLAEPHLLILDE

-229 IWEINH
+229 IWDINH
-235 GKLTAYKGN
+235 GRLTAYKGN

-256 RRQQTEYVRQQQ
+256 RRQQTKYVRQQQ
-268 FIHKQEDFIERYRAG
+268 FIRKQEDFIERYRAG

-305 RNDKTITLGT
+305 RNDKAITLGT

-325 LTTQGLEVGFHEG
+325 LTTQGLEVGFHDG
-338 GRPVKLLDIEDLAL
+338 RRPVKLLDIEDLAL
-352 ERSSRTAI
+352 ERHSRTAI
-360 IGPNGIGKTTFLHT
+360 IGPNGIGKTTFLQT
-374 VLGYEPALAGSA
+374 ILGYEPPLGGSA
-386 SLGHNV
+386 ALGHNV
-392 RIGFQRQGTYDLPE
+392 KIGFQRQGTYDLPE

-419 LTPHDARTYL
+419 LSPEDARTYL
-429 GQVPVQRR
+429 GRFLFGGDDVYKSVS
-437 RRIQDRL
+437 I
-444 CPERR
+444 
-449 GAHPAGPRP
+449 
-458 TAPRGTELPRPRR
+458 
-471 ADHPPRHL
+471 
-479 QPRGP
+479 
-484 RTGASAIRRRAP
+484 
-496 VRLSRPRAHLPPR
+496 LS
-509 HAAPHRRGRADG
+509 
-521 PIQRHVRG
+521 
-529 VGKDTRRVGGE
+529 GGE
-540 GRRPPQEEGSD
+540 RTRLALARLLLQEPNFLVLDEPTTHLDISSREALEQVLLLYEGALLFISHDRALISLLATRLLIVEDGRMGLFSGTFEEWAKTRDESAVRVVVRPKKKGRSK
-551 RRGSPAASELSR
+551 GSPASR
-563 RRPSRR
+563 AEPAMPQPRLIDYEGIIADLEGRLARIESRL
-569 QLTTRRSLP
+569 Q
-578 TSKGDWRESSH
+578 
-589 DSKGATQRQDVE
+589 GATQRQDVE
-601 AIAQLGKEYNRVQG
+601 AIAKLGKEYNMVQI

>member
-23 SLEVSER
+23 SLEIAER

-39 GQGKTTLL
+39 GQGKTTML
-47 ETLVGDIAPQS
+47 ETLVGGIAPRS
-58 GSVRRN
+58 GSVLRR

-91 FAEITR
+91 FSEITR

-107 AIERADEEGRR
+107 AIERADEDGRR

-152 KMETLDVP
+152 NMATLDVP
-160 VDEASGGQRTRASLA
+160 VDEASGGQRTRTSLA
-175 KALLAEPHLLIFDE
+175 KALLTDPHLLILDE

-229 IWEINH
+229 IWELNH
-235 GKLTAYKGN
+235 GKLTVYKGN

-256 RRQQTEYVRQQQ
+256 RRQQTEYVRQRQ
-268 FIHKQEDFIERYRAG
+268 FISKQEDFIERYRAG

-305 RNDKTITLGT
+305 ASDKSITLGGL
-315 ASASRTGRVV
+315 SASRTGRVV
-325 LTTQGLEVGFHEG
+325 LSTQGLEVGFHER
-338 GRPVKLLDIEDLAL
+338 GRPVKLLDIEDMAL

-374 VLGYEPALAGSA
+374 VLGYESGLAGSM

-392 RIGFQRQGTYDLPE
+392 KVGFQRQGTYDLPE

-419 LTPHDARTYL
+419 LSPEDARTYL
-429 GQVPVQRR
+429 GRFLFSGDDVYKTVSVLSGGERTRLALARLLLEEPNFLVLDEPATHLDISSREALEQVLLQYDGTLLFVSH
-437 RRIQDRL
+437 DRAL
-444 CPERR
+444 ISLLATRLLIVEDGRMGLFNGTFEEWAKTRDESAVKVVVRPKKKGRSR
-449 GAHPAGPRP
+449 GSSVPRKAP
-458 TAPRGTELPRPRR
+458 STPQAPRIDYEEVIANL
-471 ADHPPRHL
+471 
-479 QPRGP
+479 
-484 RTGASAIRRRAP
+484 
-496 VRLSRPRAHLPPR
+496 
-509 HAAPHRRGRADG
+509 
-521 PIQRHVRG
+521 
-529 VGKDTRRVGGE
+529 E
-540 GRRPPQEEGSD
+540 GRLARIE
-551 RRGSPAASELSR
+551 SR
-563 RRPSRR
+563 
-569 QLTTRRSLP
+569 L
-578 TSKGDWRESSH
+578 D
-589 DSKGATQRQDVE
+589 GATQRQDVE
-601 AIAQLGKEYNRVQG
+601 AIAKLGKEYNRVQS

>member
-1 MPLITASD
+1 MPLITASN

-23 SLEVSER
+23 SLEVGER

-47 ETLVGDIAPQS
+47 ETLVGGIAPQS
-58 GSVRRN
+58 GSVRRR
-64 RGLSIGYVPQTT
+64 RGLNIGYVPQTT

-91 FAEITR
+91 FAEVMR
-97 IEAEIALSAA
+97 IEGEIALSAA
-107 AIERADEEGRR
+107 AIQRADEEGRR
-118 DAERRYSDMLEAY
+118 NAERRYSDMLEAY

-152 KMETLDVP
+152 RMETMDVP

-175 KALLAEPHLLIFDE
+175 KALLAEPHLLILDE

-219 RYFLDQVATE
+219 RYFLDQVTTE

-256 RRQQTEYVRQQQ
+256 RRQQTEYVRQQH
-268 FIHKQEDFIERYRAG
+268 FITKQEDFIERYRAG

-315 ASASRTGRVV
+315 ASATRTGRVV
-325 LTTQGLEVGFHEG
+325 LTTQGLEVGFHGG
-338 GRPVKLLDIEDLAL
+338 GRPVKLLDIEDMAL
-352 ERSSRTAI
+352 ERGSCTAI
-360 IGPNGIGKTTFLHT
+360 IGPNGIGKTTFLQT
-374 VLGYEPALAGSA
+374 ILGYEPPLGGSA
-386 SLGHNV
+386 ALGHNV
-392 RIGFQRQGTYDLPE
+392 KIGFQRQGTYDLPE

-419 LTPHDARTYL
+419 LSPEDARTYL
-429 GQVPVQRR
+429 GRFLFGGDDVYKSVSILSGGERTRLALARLLLQEPNFLVLDEPTTHLDISSREALEQVLLLYEGALLFVSHDRTLISLLATRLLIVEDGRMGLFSGTFEEWAKTRDESAVRVVVRPKKKGRSKGSPTPRTTSVTPQPAP
-437 RRIQDRL
+437 IDYEEIIADLEDRL
-444 CPERR
+444 KRIESR
-449 GAHPAGPRP
+449 
-458 TAPRGTELPRPRR
+458 
-471 ADHPPRHL
+471 L
-479 QPRGP
+479 Q
-484 RTGASAIRRRAP
+484 
-496 VRLSRPRAHLPPR
+496 
-509 HAAPHRRGRADG
+509 
-521 PIQRHVRG
+521 
-529 VGKDTRRVGGE
+529 
-540 GRRPPQEEGSD
+540 
-551 RRGSPAASELSR
+551 
-563 RRPSRR
+563 
-569 QLTTRRSLP
+569 
-578 TSKGDWRESSH
+578 
-589 DSKGATQRQDVE
+589 GATERQDVE
-601 AIAQLGKEYNRVQG
+601 TIAKLGREYNRVQS
-615 ELETTWERW
+615 ELETTWDRW
-624 TG
+624 AT

>member
-1 MPLITASD
+1 
-9 LSVSFAELDVFEGI
+9 
-23 SLEVSER
+23 
-30 ARVGIVGPN
+30 
-39 GQGKTTLL
+39 
-47 ETLVGDIAPQS
+47 
-58 GSVRRN
+58 
-64 RGLSIGYVPQTT
+64 
-76 RHMDAETLGEEVMKA
+76 MKA

-97 IEAEIALSAA
+97 IEGEIALSAA
-107 AIERADEEGRR
+107 NIERASEDNRK

-152 KMETLDVP
+152 KMETLEVP

-175 KALLAEPHLLIFDE
+175 KALLAEPHLLILDE

-235 GKLTAYKGN
+235 GRLAAYKGN

-268 FIHKQEDFIERYRAG
+268 FIRKQEDFIERYRAG

-298 MERIEAV
+298 MERIEAA
-305 RNDKTITLGT
+305 RSDKTINLGT

-338 GRPVKLLDIEDLAL
+338 GRSVKLLDIEDIAL

-374 VLGYEPALAGSA
+374 VLGDEPPLAGSA

-392 RIGFQRQGTYDLPE
+392 RTGFQRQGTYDLPE

-429 GQVPVQRR
+429 GRFLFSGDDVYKTV
-437 RRIQDRL
+437 
-444 CPERR
+444 
-449 GAHPAGPRP
+449 
-458 TAPRGTELPRPRR
+458 
-471 ADHPPRHL
+471 
-479 QPRGP
+479 
-484 RTGASAIRRRAP
+484 S
-496 VRLSRPRAHLPPR
+496 VLS
-509 HAAPHRRGRADG
+509 
-521 PIQRHVRG
+521 
-529 VGKDTRRVGGE
+529 GGE
-540 GRRPPQEEGSD
+540 RTRLALARLLLEEPNFLVLDEPTTHLDISSREALEQVLLQYEGALLFVSHDRALISLLATRLLIVEDGRMGLFNGTFEEWAKTREESAVRVVVRPKKKG
-551 RRGSPAASELSR
+551 R
-563 RRPSRR
+563 
-569 QLTTRRSLP
+569 
-578 TSKGDWRESSH
+578 SKGIACPREPTPATPQPAPIDYEEIIADLEGRLARIESRLQGCDTASGRGG
-589 DSKGATQRQDVE
+589 DSQAR
-601 AIAQLGKEYNRVQG
+601 
-615 ELETTWERW
+615 
-624 TG
+624 

>member
-1 MPLITASD
+1 MPLITASN

-23 SLEVSER
+23 SLEIGER

-47 ETLVGDIAPQS
+47 ETLVGSIAPQS
-58 GSVRRN
+58 GSVRRR

-91 FAEITR
+91 FAEVMR
-97 IEAEIALSAA
+97 IEGEIALSAA
-107 AIERADEEGRR
+107 AIQRADEDGRR
-118 DAERRYSDMLEAY
+118 NAERRYSDMLEAY

-152 KMETLDVP
+152 RMETLDVP

-175 KALLAEPHLLIFDE
+175 KALLAEPHLLILDE

-256 RRQQTEYVRQQQ
+256 RRQQTEYVRQQH
-268 FIHKQEDFIERYRAG
+268 FITKQEDFIERYRAG

-298 MERIEAV
+298 MERIESV
-305 RNDKTITLGT
+305 RNDKTITLGA

-325 LTTQGLEVGFHEG
+325 LTTQGLEVGFHGG
-338 GRPVKLLDIEDLAL
+338 GRPVKLLDIEDMAL
-352 ERSSRTAI
+352 ERGSCTAI
-360 IGPNGIGKTTFLHT
+360 IGPNGIGKTTFLQT
-374 VLGYEPALAGSA
+374 ILGYEPPLGGSA
-386 SLGHNV
+386 ALGHNV
-392 RIGFQRQGTYDLPE
+392 KIGFQRQGTYDLPE

-419 LTPHDARTYL
+419 LSPEDARTYL
-429 GQVPVQRR
+429 GRFLFGGDDVYKTVSILSGGERTRLALARLLLQEPNFLVLDEPTTHLDISSREALEQVLLLYEGALLFVSHDRTLISLLATRLLIVEDGRMGLFSGTFEEWARTRDESAVRVVVRTKKKGRSKGSPTPRTAPVTPQPAP
-437 RRIQDRL
+437 IDYEEIIADLEDRL
-444 CPERR
+444 KRIESR
-449 GAHPAGPRP
+449 
-458 TAPRGTELPRPRR
+458 
-471 ADHPPRHL
+471 L
-479 QPRGP
+479 Q
-484 RTGASAIRRRAP
+484 
-496 VRLSRPRAHLPPR
+496 
-509 HAAPHRRGRADG
+509 
-521 PIQRHVRG
+521 
-529 VGKDTRRVGGE
+529 
-540 GRRPPQEEGSD
+540 
-551 RRGSPAASELSR
+551 
-563 RRPSRR
+563 
-569 QLTTRRSLP
+569 
-578 TSKGDWRESSH
+578 
-589 DSKGATQRQDVE
+589 GATERQDVE
-601 AIAQLGKEYNRVQG
+601 TIAKLGKEYNMVQS
-615 ELETTWERW
+615 ELETMWERW

>member
-1 MPLITASD
+1 MPLITASN

-23 SLEVSER
+23 SLEIGER

-47 ETLVGDIAPQS
+47 ETLVGSIAPQS
-58 GSVRRN
+58 GSVRRR

-91 FAEITR
+91 FAEVMR
-97 IEAEIALSAA
+97 IEGEIALSAA
-107 AIERADEEGRR
+107 AIQRADEDGRR
-118 DAERRYSDMLEAY
+118 NAERRYSDMLEAY

-152 KMETLDVP
+152 RMETLDVP

-175 KALLAEPHLLIFDE
+175 KALLAEPHLLILDE

-256 RRQQTEYVRQQQ
+256 RRQQTEYVRQQH
-268 FIHKQEDFIERYRAG
+268 FITKQEDFIERYRAG

-298 MERIEAV
+298 MERIESV
-305 RNDKTITLGT
+305 RNDKTITLGA

-325 LTTQGLEVGFHEG
+325 LTTQGLEVGFHGG
-338 GRPVKLLDIEDLAL
+338 GRPVKLLDIEDMAL
-352 ERSSRTAI
+352 ERGSCTAI
-360 IGPNGIGKTTFLHT
+360 IGPNGIGKTTFLQT
-374 VLGYEPALAGSA
+374 ILGYEPPLGGSA
-386 SLGHNV
+386 ALGHNV
-392 RIGFQRQGTYDLPE
+392 KIGFQRQGTYDLPE

-419 LTPHDARTYL
+419 LSPEDARTYL
-429 GQVPVQRR
+429 GRFLFGGDDVYKTVSILSGGERTRLALARLLLQEPNFLVLDEPTTHLDISSREALEQVLLLYEGALLFVSHDRTLISLLATRLLIVEDGRMGLFSGTFEEWARTRDESAVRVVVRTKKKGRSKGSPTPRTAPVTPQPVP
-437 RRIQDRL
+437 IDYEEIIADLEDRL
-444 CPERR
+444 KRIESR
-449 GAHPAGPRP
+449 
-458 TAPRGTELPRPRR
+458 
-471 ADHPPRHL
+471 L
-479 QPRGP
+479 Q
-484 RTGASAIRRRAP
+484 
-496 VRLSRPRAHLPPR
+496 
-509 HAAPHRRGRADG
+509 
-521 PIQRHVRG
+521 
-529 VGKDTRRVGGE
+529 
-540 GRRPPQEEGSD
+540 
-551 RRGSPAASELSR
+551 
-563 RRPSRR
+563 
-569 QLTTRRSLP
+569 
-578 TSKGDWRESSH
+578 
-589 DSKGATQRQDVE
+589 GATERQDVE
-601 AIAQLGKEYNRVQG
+601 TIAKLGKEYNMVQS
-615 ELETTWERW
+615 ELETMWERW

>member
-47 ETLVGDIAPQS
+47 ETLVGEIAPRS

-76 RHMDAETLGEEVMKA
+76 RNMDAETLGEEVMKA

-97 IEAEIALSAA
+97 IEGEIALSAA

-175 KALLAEPHLLIFDE
+175 KALLAEPHLLILDE

-212 FVVVSHD
+212 VVVVSHD
-219 RYFLDQVATE
+219 RYFLDQVAAE

-268 FIHKQEDFIERYRAG
+268 FITKQENFIERYRAG

-305 RNDKTITLGT
+305 QNDKTITLGMT
-315 ASASRTGRVV
+315 SATRTGRVV
-325 LTTQGLEVGFHEG
+325 LTTQGLEVGFHEH

-374 VLGYEPALAGSA
+374 VLGYEPPLAGSM

-392 RIGFQRQGTYDLPE
+392 KVGFQRQGTYDLPE

-429 GQVPVQRR
+429 GRFLFSGEDVYKTV
-437 RRIQDRL
+437 
-444 CPERR
+444 
-449 GAHPAGPRP
+449 
-458 TAPRGTELPRPRR
+458 
-471 ADHPPRHL
+471 
-479 QPRGP
+479 
-484 RTGASAIRRRAP
+484 S
-496 VRLSRPRAHLPPR
+496 VLS
-509 HAAPHRRGRADG
+509 
-521 PIQRHVRG
+521 
-529 VGKDTRRVGGE
+529 GGE
-540 GRRPPQEEGSD
+540 RTRLALARLLLEEPNFLVLDEPTTHLDISSREALEQVLLQYEGAILFVSHDRALISLLATRLLIVEDGRMGLFNGTFEEWAKTREESAVRVVVRPKKKGRSK
-551 RRGSPAASELSR
+551 GSPARRTTPATPQPVPIDYEEIIADLEGRLARIESR
-563 RRPSRR
+563 L
-569 QLTTRRSLP
+569 Q
-578 TSKGDWRESSH
+578 
-589 DSKGATQRQDVE
+589 GATQRQDVE
-601 AIAQLGKEYNRVQG
+601 AIAKLGKEYNRVQG
-615 ELETTWERW
+615 ELETTWEKW
-624 TG
+624 SG

>member
-1 MPLITASD
+1 MPLITASN

-23 SLEVSER
+23 SLEIADR

-47 ETLVGDIAPQS
+47 ETLVGSIAPQS
-58 GSVRRN
+58 GSVQRR

-91 FAEITR
+91 FAEVTR
-97 IEAEIALSAA
+97 IEGEIALSAA
-107 AIERADEEGRR
+107 AIQRADEDGRR

-152 KMETLDVP
+152 RMETLEVP

-175 KALLAEPHLLIFDE
+175 KALLAEPHLLILDE

-244 YSKYRHLKAERE
+244 YSKYRHLKTERE
-256 RRQQTEYVRQQQ
+256 RRQQTKYVRQQQ
-268 FIHKQEDFIERYRAG
+268 FIRKQEDFIERYRAG

-298 MERIEAV
+298 MERIESV
-305 RNDKTITLGT
+305 RNDKAITLGT

-325 LTTQGLEVGFHEG
+325 LTTQGLEVGFHDG
-338 GRPVKLLDIEDLAL
+338 RRPVKLLDIEDLAL
-352 ERSSRTAI
+352 ERHSRTAI
-360 IGPNGIGKTTFLHT
+360 IGPNGIGKTTFLQT
-374 VLGYEPALAGSA
+374 ILGYEPPQGGSA
-386 SLGHNV
+386 ALGHNV
-392 RIGFQRQGTYDLPE
+392 KIGFQRQGTYDLPE

-419 LTPHDARTYL
+419 LSPEDARTYL
-429 GQVPVQRR
+429 GRFLFGGDDVYKSVS
-437 RRIQDRL
+437 I
-444 CPERR
+444 
-449 GAHPAGPRP
+449 
-458 TAPRGTELPRPRR
+458 
-471 ADHPPRHL
+471 
-479 QPRGP
+479 
-484 RTGASAIRRRAP
+484 
-496 VRLSRPRAHLPPR
+496 LS
-509 HAAPHRRGRADG
+509 
-521 PIQRHVRG
+521 
-529 VGKDTRRVGGE
+529 GGE
-540 GRRPPQEEGSD
+540 RTRLALARLLLQEPNFLVLDEPTTHLDISSREALEQVLLLYEGALLFVSHDRALISLLATRLLIVEDGRMGLFSGTFEEWAKTRDESAVRVVVRPKKKGRSK
-551 RRGSPAASELSR
+551 GSPASR
-563 RRPSRR
+563 AEPAMPQPRPIDYEGIIADLEGRLARIESRL
-569 QLTTRRSLP
+569 Q
-578 TSKGDWRESSH
+578 
-589 DSKGATQRQDVE
+589 GATQRQDVE
-601 AIAQLGKEYNRVQG
+601 AIAKLGKEYNMVQS

>member
-9 LSVSFAELDVFEGI
+9 LSVSYAELDVFEGI
-23 SLEVSER
+23 SLEIGDR

-47 ETLVGDIAPQS
+47 ETLVGGIAPRS
-58 GSVRRN
+58 GTVLRR

-76 RHMDAETLGEEVMKA
+76 RHMDAETLREEVMKA
-91 FAEITR
+91 FSEITR
-97 IEAEIALSAA
+97 IEAEIAVSAA
-107 AIERADEEGRR
+107 AIEGASEDGRR
-118 DAERRYSDMLEAY
+118 EAERRYSDMLEAY

-152 KMETLDVP
+152 NMATLDVP
-160 VDEASGGQRTRASLA
+160 VDEASGGQRTRTSLA
-175 KALLAEPHLLIFDE
+175 KALLTDPHLLILDE

-219 RYFLDQVATE
+219 RYFLDEVATE

-235 GKLTAYKGN
+235 GKLTSYKGN
-244 YSKYRHLKAERE
+244 YSKYRHLKVERE

-268 FIHKQEDFIERYRAG
+268 FIRKQEDFIERYRAG

-298 MERIEAV
+298 MERVEDVAS
-305 RNDKTITLGT
+305 DKSITLGGL
-315 ASASRTGRVV
+315 SASRTGRVV
-325 LTTQGLEVGFHEG
+325 LSTQGLEVGFQDD

-352 ERSSRTAI
+352 ERGSRTAI
-360 IGPNGIGKTTFLHT
+360 VGPNGIGKTTFLHT
-374 VLGYEPALAGSA
+374 VLGSEPSLAGSM

-392 RIGFQRQGTYDLPE
+392 KVGFQRQGTYDLPE

-419 LTPHDARTYL
+419 LSPEDARTYL
-429 GQVPVQRR
+429 GRFLFSGDDVYKTV
-437 RRIQDRL
+437 
-444 CPERR
+444 
-449 GAHPAGPRP
+449 
-458 TAPRGTELPRPRR
+458 
-471 ADHPPRHL
+471 
-479 QPRGP
+479 
-484 RTGASAIRRRAP
+484 S
-496 VRLSRPRAHLPPR
+496 VLS
-509 HAAPHRRGRADG
+509 
-521 PIQRHVRG
+521 
-529 VGKDTRRVGGE
+529 GGE
-540 GRRPPQEEGSD
+540 RTRLALARLLLEEPNFLVLDEPTTHLDISSREALEQVLLQYDGTLLFVSHDRALISLLATKLLIVEDGRMGLFNGTFEEWAKTRDESAVKVVVRPKRKGRS
-551 RRGSPAASELSR
+551 RGSPAPRKAPPTLKAARIDYEELIANLEGRLARIESR
-563 RRPSRR
+563 
-569 QLTTRRSLP
+569 L
-578 TSKGDWRESSH
+578 D
-589 DSKGATQRQDVE
+589 GATQRQDVE
-601 AIAQLGKEYNRVQG
+601 AIAKLGKEYNRVQS

>member
-9 LSVSFAELDVFEGI
+9 LSVSFAELDVFERI

-47 ETLVGDIAPQS
+47 ETLVGSIAPQS
-58 GSVRRN
+58 GSVRRR

-76 RHMDAETLGEEVMKA
+76 RHMDADTLREEVMKA

-97 IEAEIALSAA
+97 IEGEIALSAA
-107 AIERADEEGRR
+107 AIERADEDGRK

-146 IAGVGL
+146 IDGVGL

-160 VDEASGGQRTRASLA
+160 VDEASGGQRTRTSLA
-175 KALLAEPHLLIFDE
+175 KALLAEPHLLILDE

-219 RYFLDQVATE
+219 RYFLDQVVTE

-268 FIHKQEDFIERYRAG
+268 FITKQEDFIERYRAG

-305 RNDKTITLGT
+305 ESDRAITLGT

-352 ERSSRTAI
+352 ERGSRTAI

-374 VLGYEPALAGSA
+374 VLGYESALAGSA
-386 SLGHNV
+386 ALGHNV
-392 RIGFQRQGTYDLPE
+392 KTGFQRQGTYDLPE
-406 HRSVLDA
+406 HRSVVDA

-419 LTPHDARTYL
+419 LSPEDARTYL
-429 GQVPVQRR
+429 GRFLFSGDDVYKTVSVLSGGERTRLALARLLLEEPNFLVLDEPTTHLDISSREALEQVLLQYEGALLFVSHDRALISLLATRLLIVEDGRMGLYSGTFEEWAKTRDESAVRVVVRPKKKGRSKGSPSLRNTPVAPQ
-437 RRIQDRL
+437 
-444 CPERR
+444 
-449 GAHPAGPRP
+449 PAPIDY
-458 TAPRGTELPRPRR
+458 EEII
-471 ADHPPRHL
+471 ADL
-479 QPRGP
+479 E
-484 RTGASAIRRRAP
+484 
-496 VRLSRPRAHLPPR
+496 VRLARIESRL
-509 HAAPHRRGRADG
+509 
-521 PIQRHVRG
+521 Q
-529 VGKDTRRVGGE
+529 
-540 GRRPPQEEGSD
+540 
-551 RRGSPAASELSR
+551 
-563 RRPSRR
+563 
-569 QLTTRRSLP
+569 
-578 TSKGDWRESSH
+578 
-589 DSKGATQRQDVE
+589 GATQRQDVE
-601 AIAQLGKEYNRVQG
+601 AIAKLGKEYNRVQG
-615 ELETTWERW
+615 ELETTWEKW
-624 TG
+624 SS